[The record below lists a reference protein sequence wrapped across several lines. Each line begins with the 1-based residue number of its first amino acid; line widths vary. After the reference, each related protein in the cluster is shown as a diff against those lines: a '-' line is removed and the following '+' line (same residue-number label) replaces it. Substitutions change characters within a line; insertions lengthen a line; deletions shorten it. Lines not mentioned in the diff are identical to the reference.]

1 MIPPSPALPAQ
12 ESVGSTSRRRGS
24 LWLMKAVDLWIGL
37 PLCTALGLVV
47 SVRRRFFPRPARPIR
62 EDGTLVVSKFF
73 GIGTIL
79 EATALLAAIRERYP
93 RARLVFLTFKANE
106 DLIRRLDLCTDVRVI
121 RTRSPILFA
130 VDTLRHVIWM
140 RTRDVDAAVDL
151 EFYSKFSTLMS
162 VLGGARMRV
171 GYHLNAFWRSS
182 LLTHP
187 VYFNYYRHVTSI
199 FAQAGS
205 RIDVP
210 VLNNGLR
217 PLPVDEGARARVQET
232 LRRQGMEGEL
242 RLIGINVNAGE
253 LSLERRWPIERF
265 AWVAESLLARHPDVR
280 VLFTGAPGEAGY
292 VRTAYDRL
300 SEPARARAMVTAGV
314 WTLDEFIAALGSMAC
329 FISNDS
335 GPMHVAAA
343 QGVPLVT
350 LWGPSRPDSWAP
362 PAKHHEI
369 LYENYPCSPCI
380 HMFTTYEGMWC
391 RHEGWCMQAIAG
403 KPVLDA
409 VERVLAG
416 EAGESKPG
424 DGAGI
429 VPMSMPGAPP
439 RAGLGDEEAEPR
451 ERGARPA

>member
-1 MIPPSPALPAQ
+1 MIPPAGDAALAQSQ

-24 LWLMKAVDLWIGL
+24 LWLMKAVDLWLGL
-37 PLCTALGLVV
+37 PLCTLLGVLVAFRHRFWP
-47 SVRRRFFPRPARPIR
+47 RRARPIR
-62 EDGTLVVSKFF
+62 ENGTIVVSKFF

-79 EATALLAAIRERYP
+79 EASALLAAIRRRYP
-93 RARLVFLTFKANE
+93 AARLVFLTFKANE
-106 DLIRRLDLCTDVRVI
+106 GLIRRLGSCTDVRVI
-121 RTRSPILFA
+121 RTRSPLAFA
-130 VDTLRHVIWM
+130 LDTLSHVIWM
-140 RTRDVDAAVDL
+140 RRHDVDAIVDL

-210 VLNNGLR
+210 VPSGELQA
-217 PLPVDEGARARVQET
+217 LPVDPDSRARVDEA
-232 LRRQGMEGEL
+232 LRARGWTNAE
-242 RLIGINVNAGE
+242 RVVGINVNAGE

-265 AWVAESLLARHPDVR
+265 AGVIDALVARHDDLR
-280 VLFTGAPGEAGY
+280 MVLTGAPGEAEY
-292 VRTAYDRL
+292 VRRAYELL
-300 SEPARARAMVTAGV
+300 SEGARARTLVAAGL
-314 WTLDEFIAALGSMAC
+314 WSLDDFIAALGRMAC
-329 FISNDS
+329 YVTNDS
-335 GPMHVAAA
+335 GPMHLAAA

-362 PAKHHEI
+362 QSKRHEI

-391 RHEGWCMQAIAG
+391 RHEGWCMQAIVQA
-403 KPVLDA
+403 KVLAA

-416 EAGESKPG
+416 GPG
-424 DGAGI
+424 DAAQAPAPDLAGAA
-429 VPMSMPGAPP
+429 GAPP
-439 RAGLGDEEAEPR
+439 A
-451 ERGARPA
+451 